1 MRLVTFLES
10 YGGVFVVGVA
20 HLGTNPAN
28 NLVVE
33 NHDQRDHKSGDLFLC
48 QTAQKICVI
57 TLGKLTLV
65 TVGKT
70 LHLEWLFLVSQGVPK
85 R

>member
-1 MRLVTFLES
+1 LLES
-10 YGGVFVVGVA
+10 YGGVFVVCVA
-20 HLGTNPAN
+20 QIGTNPAD

-48 QTAQKICVI
+48 QTARKICVI
-57 TLGKLTLV
+57 NLGKLTLV
-65 TVGKT
+65 TVGKP

>member
-1 MRLVTFLES
+1 MLES
-10 YGGVFVVGVA
+10 YGGVFAVCVA
-20 HLGTNPAN
+20 HLGTKPAD

-33 NHDQRDHKSGDLFLC
+33 NHEQRDHKSGDLFLW
-48 QTAQKICVI
+48 QITWHICVV

-65 TVGKT
+65 IVGKP
-70 LHLEWLFLVSQGVPK
+70 LHLAWLFLVSRGVPK

>member
-1 MRLVTFLES
+1 MLES
-10 YGGVFVVGVA
+10 YGGVFVVCVA
-20 HLGTNPAN
+20 HLGTNPAD

-48 QTAQKICVI
+48 QTARQICVI

-65 TVGKT
+65 TVGKP
-70 LHLEWLFLVSQGVPK
+70 LHLEWLFLVSRGVPK